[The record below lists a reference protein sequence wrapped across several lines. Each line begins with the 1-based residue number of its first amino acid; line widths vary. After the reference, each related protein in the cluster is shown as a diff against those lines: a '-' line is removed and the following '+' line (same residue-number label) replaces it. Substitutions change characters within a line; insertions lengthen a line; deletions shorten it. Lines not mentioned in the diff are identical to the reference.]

1 MKTNPN
7 CIRPDCP
14 REFPDKQNFCNVCGA
29 QLLSADSLEHRQPET
44 EDYYKTMVASPPEI
58 ENLKRTVT
66 SEEIDL
72 HNDVDDILQLPQEAI
87 DPMKTFIASPEQISN
102 FSQEEKIFDIPESG
116 DLRLFPHLEKPTGE
130 PLSAPT
136 PPVAPEET
144 QISKPPLEQ
153 FPFKEPETSV
163 PPPPLPTEVFR
174 PFNETS
180 TNLEQHIQSTQF
192 HEHKSKESQ
201 PPQFIKESP
210 EDLPKTIIE
219 PFSAEVSTPHTPL
232 IQDFQPQQQKYSS
245 KQPIS
250 SEPEAPTIFQKAPAT
265 QSPNVK
271 PQPEF
276 TTAFNPQTPP
286 AWAQLP
292 KSPAIPTTSPQP
304 STQNTNL
311 ALISLITGILSFVF
325 PCLILSIV
333 ALVTGFMAKNK
344 ADSQPQAYGGRG
356 MAMAGMILGAASL
369 VFTLIIIAFV
379 LINIMLTK

>member
-7 CIRPDCP
+7 CTRPDCP
-14 REFPDKQNFCNVCGA
+14 KEFPDKQNFCNVCGA
-29 QLLSADSLEHRQPET
+29 KLLSADFLENRQPET

-72 HNDVDDILQLPQEAI
+72 HGDVDDILQLPQEAI

-116 DLRLFPHLEKPTGE
+116 DLRSFPHLERPAGE
-130 PLSAPT
+130 PLSTPT
-136 PPVAPEET
+136 PPVAPAET
-144 QISKPPLEQ
+144 QISEPPLEQ

-163 PPPPLPTEVFR
+163 PPPPLPTEVFQ

-192 HEHKSKESQ
+192 HEHTSKESQ
-201 PPQFIKESP
+201 LLQFVKESP
-210 EDLPKTIIE
+210 ENLPKTIIE
-219 PFSAEVSTPHTPL
+219 PFSSEVSTPHTPL
-232 IQDFQPQQQKYSS
+232 IQDFQTQEKYSS
-245 KQPIS
+245 EKTIS
-250 SEPEAPTIFQKAPAT
+250 SEPESPTILQKASAT
-265 QSPNVK
+265 QSTNVK
-271 PQPEF
+271 PQPKF

-286 AWAQLP
+286 AWSQPP
-292 KSPAIPTTSPQP
+292 KSPATPTTSLQS

-311 ALISLITGILSFVF
+311 ALISFITGILSFVF
-325 PCLILSIV
+325 PCLIPSIV

-356 MAMAGMILGAASL
+356 MAMAGMILGAVSL
-369 VFTLIIIAFV
+369 ILSLIIIAFV
-379 LINIMLTK
+379 FESIVSTK

>member
-7 CIRPDCP
+7 CTRPDCP
-14 REFPDKQNFCNVCGA
+14 KEFPDKQNFCNVCGA
-29 QLLSADSLEHRQPET
+29 QLLSADSFEHRQPEP
-44 EDYYKTMVASPPEI
+44 EDYYKTMVASQPEI

-72 HNDVDDILQLPQEAI
+72 HSDVDDILQLPQEAI

-102 FSQEEKIFDIPESG
+102 FSQEEKIFDIPESA
-116 DLRLFPHLEKPTGE
+116 DLKSFFHSEKPSGE
-130 PLSAPT
+130 PLSISAPS
-136 PPVAPEET
+136 VASADT
-144 QISKPPLEQ
+144 QISEPPLEQ

-163 PPPPLPTEVFR
+163 PPPPLPTEVFQ
-174 PFNETS
+174 PLAETPTS
-180 TNLEQHIQSTQF
+180 LEQQIQSAQS
-192 HEHKSKESQ
+192 HEHTSKESQ

-219 PFSAEVSTPHTPL
+219 PFSGEVSAPHEPA
-232 IQDFQPQQQKYSS
+232 IQDFQSQQRKYPSE
-245 KQPIS
+245 QTIS
-250 SEPEAPTIFQKAPAT
+250 NEPGAPTIFQKVSAP

-286 AWAQLP
+286 AWAQPP
-292 KSPAIPTTSPQP
+292 KNPAIPTTSPQS

-311 ALISLITGILSFVF
+311 ALISLISGILSFMF
-325 PCLILSIV
+325 PCLIPSFV

-356 MAMAGMILGAASL
+356 MALAGMILGAASL
-369 VFTLIIIAFV
+369 VFTLIVIALV